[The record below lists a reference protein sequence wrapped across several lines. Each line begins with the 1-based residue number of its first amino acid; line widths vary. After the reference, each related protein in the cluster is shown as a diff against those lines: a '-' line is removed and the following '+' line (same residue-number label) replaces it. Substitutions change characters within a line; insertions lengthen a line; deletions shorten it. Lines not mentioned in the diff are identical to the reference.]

1 MEAIRVFWN
10 LIAVLLGIVS
20 IGVVIGAV
28 VTGQLGF
35 ALFYL
40 VFAIILIV
48 FCRI

>member
-1 MEAIRVFWN
+1 MEAIRVLWN
-10 LIAVLLGIVS
+10 LVAVFFGIIS

-28 VTGQLGF
+28 VTGQFGF

-40 VFAIILIV
+40 FFALFLIV

>member
-1 MEAIRVFWN
+1 MEAIRVLWN
-10 LIAVLLGIVS
+10 LVAVFFGIIS

-28 VTGQLGF
+28 VTGQFGF

-40 VFAIILIV
+40 FFALILIV